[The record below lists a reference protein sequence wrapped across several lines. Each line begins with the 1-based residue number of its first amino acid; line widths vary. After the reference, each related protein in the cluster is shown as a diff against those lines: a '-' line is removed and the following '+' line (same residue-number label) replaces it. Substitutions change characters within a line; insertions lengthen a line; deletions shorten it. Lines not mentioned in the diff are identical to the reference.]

1 MLNCIAIHG
10 RLTADPELKTT
21 QSGVPSCRFTVA
33 VDRSYSKGE
42 KMTDFF
48 SVVCWRGLAETVSK
62 YFHKGKEIVV
72 RGEMQSHKWTDKDG
86 VNRVSWEIMAD
97 SVDFCGS
104 KSFLITFKGCKI
116 NRKSATVSVFYH
128 FVPFDFL
135 DFAIDSGNHERKL
148 FKTALFQ
155 KNAPLQKLFF
165 EKMLTY
171 QLFCQR
177 LYNIFVANTIN

>member
-1 MLNCIAIHG
+1 MLNCITIHG

-48 SVVCWRGLAETVSK
+48 SVVCWRGLAETVAK

-72 RGEMQSHKWTDKDG
+72 RGEMQSRKWTDKEG
-86 VNRVSWEIMAD
+86 VNRVSWEVMAD

-104 KSFLITFKGCKI
+104 KSDNGTTAEPA
-116 NRKSATVSVFYH
+116 KSETKPKA
-128 FVPFDFL
+128 
-135 DFAIDSGNHERKL
+135 DFAAIERDDDL
-148 FKTALFQ
+148 PF
-155 KNAPLQKLFF
+155 
-165 EKMLTY
+165 
-171 QLFCQR
+171 
-177 LYNIFVANTIN
+177 